1 MLAGNKLT
9 ALPASLANCSNLEL
23 LRISANQLNE
33 FPEWLLYMPKLSWLA
48 FSGNPFSYKP
58 MVQSLELI
66 DSHELEINQLLGEGA
81 SGIISKATW
90 KHDDEISEVA
100 VKIFKGAVT
109 SDGLPEDEMNACITA
124 GNHEGL
130 VELIGQI
137 SNHPEGKKGLVM
149 KLIPQSF
156 YNLGMPPS
164 LVSCTRDVFK
174 PGMGLS
180 PIHILK
186 IAETIASVAE
196 HLHSKGIMHS
206 DLYAHNILV
215 DGDANTLFSDFGA
228 ACFYDHSDTKT
239 AKKLELLEV
248 RAYGCLLDDLISLCN
263 EAGSPLVLKLEE
275 LRDSCMN
282 DNMTNR
288 PLFYQIRSQLSGLK

>member
-1 MLAGNKLT
+1 
-9 ALPASLANCSNLEL
+9 
-23 LRISANQLNE
+23 
-33 FPEWLLYMPKLSWLA
+33 
-48 FSGNPFSYKP
+48 
-58 MVQSLELI
+58 
-66 DSHELEINQLLGEGA
+66 
-81 SGIISKATW
+81 
-90 KHDDEISEVA
+90 
-100 VKIFKGAVT
+100 
-109 SDGLPEDEMNACITA
+109 
-124 GNHEGL
+124 
-130 VELIGQI
+130 
-137 SNHPEGKKGLVM
+137 KKGLVM